1 MKKKVLILGSTG
13 SIGQATLDV
22 IHEQRNTFKVLG
34 LVCRDNIELLNEQI
48 LKFKPAFVCVYDK
61 DLAIQVKFP
70 KKGLFTGMEGIKD
83 LVGMDVDI
91 VMNAM
96 PGSIGLEPT
105 VEALKTGKVL
115 ALANK
120 ESMVMAGRLV
130 RKLLQE
136 GDASLIPVDSEHSA
150 LYQVMKTS
158 DQSDLKR
165 LIITASG
172 GPFRDYKKTRLRNVK
187 PKDALNHPTWKMG
200 AKITLDSATLMNKGL
215 EVIEARWLFDID
227 PSRISVLIH
236 PESIVH
242 GIVELVD
249 NSLIAYLAYPDMRIP
264 ISYALNE
271 EKRRSLSFG
280 TLNIHEAFTL
290 TFYPPDLD
298 RFPSLKLA
306 LDALVQGDGAV
317 IALNAANEVASQA
330 FIHGKILFTDI
341 PVLIEKALE
350 QHHGSP
356 IIEDVEQILEIH
368 RWTTQFTEE
377 KIRKEYE

>member
-13 SIGQATLDV
+13 SIGQGTLDV
-22 IHEQRNTFKVLG
+22 INEQEDTFEILG
-34 LVCRDNIELLNEQI
+34 LVCRDNTELLQRQI
-48 LKFKPAFVCVYDK
+48 QKFKPAFVCVYEEQ
-61 DLAIQVKFP
+61 LRAMVHFP
-70 KKGLFTGMEGIKD
+70 GKRLFTGMKGIKE
-83 LVGMDVDI
+83 LIGMDADI
-91 VMNAM
+91 VVNAM

-105 VEALKTGKVL
+105 VEALKTNKIL

-120 ESMVMAGRLV
+120 ESLVMAGRLV
-130 RKLLQE
+130 RRLLQE
-136 GDASLIPVDSEHSA
+136 GQTTLIPVDSEHSA
-150 LYQVMKTS
+150 LYQAMKATG
-158 DQSDLKR
+158 QSDLKR

-172 GPFRDYKKTRLRNVK
+172 GPFRDYKKARLRNVK
-187 PKDALNHPTWKMG
+187 PRDALNHPTWKMG

-227 PSRISVLIH
+227 PDKIKVLIH

-242 GIVELVD
+242 GVVEHVD

-271 EKRRSLSFG
+271 EKRRPLPFGSL
-280 TLNIHEAFTL
+280 NMEEAFSL

-330 FIHGKILFTDI
+330 FIEGKILFTEI
-341 PVLIEKALE
+341 PVLIERTLE
-350 QHHGSP
+350 ENRGSP
-356 IIEDVEQILEIH
+356 IIEDVEEVLEIH
-368 RWTTQFTEE
+368 QWATQYTEE
-377 KIRKEYE
+377 KIRNKL